1 MDECAEFGLSTQQ
14 AISYGVDATGLED
27 EELIVAIVV
36 PLVLV
41 ICGVALCIFCC
52 VRASQKKKAAAEGGQ
67 FSAQSTQH
75 V

>member
-27 EELIVAIVV
+27 EELIVAIVG

-52 VRASQKKKAAAEGGQ
+52 GRAEGAQ
-67 FSAQSTQH
+67 FSARATQH